1 MLELGF
7 FAGILK
13 LVDEGVLDRERF
25 GRIRF
30 HGIEASD
37 MMEKMAGSKLNN
49 SMPLLEY
56 LFDLGRKT
64 ADEWWAGNG
73 EAIGQRSSADLQKLL
88 PPAFW
93 S

>member
-1 MLELGF
+1 
-7 FAGILK
+7 
-13 LVDEGVLDRERF
+13 
-25 GRIRF
+25 
-30 HGIEASD
+30 